1 MNAHV
6 KVLQELVRDSLYPVD
21 ESAVASAILLRAR
34 ARRAFCDVALDP
46 PSVRRGR
53 EAPHPPARP
62 NQLRG
67 WLLSG
72 D

>member
-1 MNAHV
+1 MNAQV

-21 ESAVASAILLRAR
+21 ESAVANAILSRAR
-34 ARRAFCDVALDP
+34 ARRALCDALP
-46 PSVRRGR
+46 ESPLAPSSPRRTVRS
-53 EAPHPPARP
+53 HT
-62 NQLRG
+62 LRG

>member
-1 MNAHV
+1 MTAHV
-6 KVLQELVRDSLYPVD
+6 KVLHELVRDSLYPVD
-21 ESAVASAILLRAR
+21 ESAVASAILFRAR
-34 ARRAFCDVALDP
+34 ARRALCDVSLVP

-53 EAPHPPARP
+53 EAQHSPPRA